1 MPLPYDHFTLIAPF
15 YDRICGRL
23 DASHLWELL
32 RLPVAGRV
40 LDVGGGTGRL
50 AQHLRDRAGQV
61 VVSDLAWGM
70 LRQARRKPGL
80 TLVHAAA
87 ERLPFP
93 DAAFERV
100 FIVDAFHHLHDHAA
114 AARELRRVLAPGGRL
129 VIEEPDIAAWPVK
142 LVALA
147 ERLLL
152 MRSRFFAPAALASLL
167 AAPGFTVTVET
178 DGRYTAWVVVDAPD
192 A

>member
-1 MPLPYDHFTLIAPF
+1 MPLPFDHFTLIAPF
-15 YDRICGRL
+15 YDRVLGRL
-23 DASHLWELL
+23 DASRLWELL

-50 AQHLRDRAGQV
+50 AQHLRGRAGQV

-70 LRQARRKPGL
+70 LREARRKPGL
-80 TLVHAAA
+80 ALVRAAA

-100 FIVDAFHHLHDHAA
+100 FIVDAFHHLHDHVA

-152 MRSRFFAPAALASLL
+152 MRSRFFAPAALASLF
-167 AAPGFTVTVET
+167 AAPGFTVTIET
-178 DGRYTAWVVVDAPD
+178 DGRYIAWVVVDAPD